1 MNFLYLERFGAD
13 EIKIFESKGLL
24 DDFPKGY
31 ETDHCI
37 PG

>member
-13 EIKIFESKGLL
+13 GIKIFESKGLL